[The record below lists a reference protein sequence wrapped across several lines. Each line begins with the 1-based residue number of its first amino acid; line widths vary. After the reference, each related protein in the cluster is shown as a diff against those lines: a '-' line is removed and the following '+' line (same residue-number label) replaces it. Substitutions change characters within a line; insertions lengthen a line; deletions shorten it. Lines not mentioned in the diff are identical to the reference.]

1 MAPPRMRRGGSMLE
15 ISRLRAGYGPADVLR
30 GIDLVVRPG
39 EIVAVLGANGAGKTT
54 LNRAVSGVI
63 PVRGGTIRFEDEEIT
78 GSRPAEIVAR
88 GLIHVPEGRRIFPNM
103 SVRENLVMGSYRR
116 ARASRARNLERV
128 FATFPRLAERTRQ
141 AAGTLSGGEQQ
152 MLAIGRGMMAEP
164 RLLIL
169 DEPSLGLSPLLVEE
183 MFALIARINAEGL
196 AVMLVE
202 QNVMQSLAL
211 ANRAYIIEQGEI
223 VLSGAAAAIAADP
236 ALQKAYLGL

>member
-1 MAPPRMRRGGSMLE
+1 MLDVTG
-15 ISRLRAGYGPADVLR
+15 LRAGYGPAEVLR
-30 GIDLVVRPG
+30 GIDLTVRAG

-54 LNRAVSGVI
+54 LNRAISGVI
-63 PVRGGTIRFEDEEIT
+63 AVRGGTIRFDDEDIA
-78 GSRPAEIVAR
+78 GSRPAAIVSR

-103 SVRENLVMGSYRR
+103 SVRENLVMGSYAR
-116 ARASRARNLERV
+116 ARANRARNLDRV

-152 MLAIGRGMMAEP
+152 MLAIGRGLMAEP

-183 MFALIARINAEGL
+183 MFALIGRINAEGL
-196 AVMLVE
+196 SVMLVE
-202 QNVMQSLAL
+202 QNVVQSLAL
-211 ANRAYIIEQGEI
+211 AHRAYIIEQGEI
-223 VLSGAAAAIAADP
+223 VLSGAAEALAADP